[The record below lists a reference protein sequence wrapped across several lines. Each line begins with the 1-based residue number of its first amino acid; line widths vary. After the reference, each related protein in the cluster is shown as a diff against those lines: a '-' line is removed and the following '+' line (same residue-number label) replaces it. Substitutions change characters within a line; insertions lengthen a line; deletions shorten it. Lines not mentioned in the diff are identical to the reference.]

1 MENGESGLL
10 NSRGQPERN
19 GENMSKEAVCDF
31 LRRCVLYADSS
42 INRKKD
48 REEEP
53 GEIERWAAYRDFTA
67 YALSEVERG
76 ELDDWF
82 ESDGEAGRKRPS
94 FLGEAMNKD
103 VRNVDIDSLEHPERS
118 AWLSALVA
126 PRPVLL
132 LSTISEDGVKNLC
145 PVTSV
150 SVLANTPPLLGV
162 SLSQDRSGRPRDT
175 LVNLQSGSKISA
187 MILPGTWDASL
198 LVNQTAEPIARE
210 RSEWDGLDDSIESP
224 NEYPPYHPISAAV
237 LECDLAE
244 IHPLPDSVAKLAI
257 LRIRN
262 ILRPDIGTKRQMP
275 PDAETWRPLLAQFGW
290 DRLTSGPD
298 GSSWSFEVRSHRG

>member
-1 MENGESGLL
+1 MKRVVIRRYGED
-10 NSRGQPERN
+10 
-19 GENMSKEAVCDF
+19 MSKEAVCDF
-31 LRRCVLYADSS
+31 LRRCVLYADTS
-42 INRKKD
+42 INRKRD
-48 REEEP
+48 RDEEP
-53 GEIERWAAYRDFTA
+53 NEIKRWMAYRDFTA

-76 ELDDWF
+76 ELNDWF
-82 ESDGEAGRKRPS
+82 ESDGEADRKRTT
-94 FLGEAMNKD
+94 FLGEPMDQDA
-103 VRNVDIDSLEHPERS
+103 RNVDVDSLEHSERS

-198 LVNQTAEPIARE
+198 LVNQTAEPIAHE

-244 IHPLPDSVAKLAI
+244 LHPLPDSVATLAI
-257 LRIRN
+257 LRVRN

>member
-1 MENGESGLL
+1 M
-10 NSRGQPERN
+10 
-19 GENMSKEAVCDF
+19 
-31 LRRCVLYADSS
+31 
-42 INRKKD
+42 
-48 REEEP
+48 
-53 GEIERWAAYRDFTA
+53 AYRDFTA

-76 ELDDWF
+76 ELNDWF
-82 ESDGEAGRKRPS
+82 ESDGEADRKRTT
-94 FLGEAMNKD
+94 FLGEPMD
-103 VRNVDIDSLEHPERS
+103 QDTRNVDVDSLEHSERS

-244 IHPLPDSVAKLAI
+244 LHPLPDSVATLAI
-257 LRIRN
+257 LRVRN

>member
-1 MENGESGLL
+1 
-10 NSRGQPERN
+10 
-19 GENMSKEAVCDF
+19 MSKEAVCDF
-31 LRRCVLYADSS
+31 LRRCVLYADAS
-42 INRKKD
+42 INRKRD
-48 REEEP
+48 REEDQS
-53 GEIERWAAYRDFTA
+53 EIQRWAAYRDFTA

-82 ESDGEAGRKRPS
+82 ETDGEAERKRPS
-94 FLGEAMNKD
+94 FLGESMGENI
-103 VRNVDIDSLEHPERS
+103 RNDDAEALEHPERA

-132 LSTISEDGVKNLC
+132 LSTIGENGVANLC

-162 SLSQDRSGRPRDT
+162 SLSQDRTGRPRDT
-175 LVNLQSGSKISA
+175 LVNLQNGSKISA
-187 MILPGTWDASL
+187 MVLPGTWDASL
-198 LVNQTAEPIARE
+198 LVNETAEPIPPE
-210 RSEWDGLDDSIESP
+210 RSEWNGLKEPIDSP
-224 NEYPPYHPISAAV
+224 NGFPPYHPISAAV
-237 LECDLAE
+237 LECELAE
-244 IHPLPDSVAKLAI
+244 LHPLPDAVATLAI
-257 LRIRN
+257 LRVKN

-290 DRLTSGPD
+290 DRITSGPD

>member
-1 MENGESGLL
+1 MKRVVIRRYGED
-10 NSRGQPERN
+10 
-19 GENMSKEAVCDF
+19 MSKEAVCDF
-31 LRRCVLYADSS
+31 LRRCVLYADTS

-48 REEEP
+48 RDEEP
-53 GEIERWAAYRDFTA
+53 SEIKRWMAYRDFTA

-76 ELDDWF
+76 ELNDWF
-82 ESDGEAGRKRPS
+82 ESDGEADRKRTT
-94 FLGEAMNKD
+94 FLGEPMGQDA
-103 VRNVDIDSLEHPERS
+103 RNVDVDSLEHSERS

-237 LECDLAE
+237 LECELAE
-244 IHPLPDSVAKLAI
+244 LHPLPDAVATLAI
-257 LRIRN
+257 LRVRN

>member
-1 MENGESGLL
+1 MKRVVIRRYGED
-10 NSRGQPERN
+10 
-19 GENMSKEAVCDF
+19 MSKEAVCDF
-31 LRRCVLYADSS
+31 LRRCVLYADTS
-42 INRKKD
+42 INRKRD
-48 REEEP
+48 RDEEP
-53 GEIERWAAYRDFTA
+53 NEIKRWMAYRDFTA

-76 ELDDWF
+76 ELNDWF
-82 ESDGEAGRKRPS
+82 ESDGEADRKRTT
-94 FLGEAMNKD
+94 FLGEPMD
-103 VRNVDIDSLEHPERS
+103 QDTRNVDVDSLEHSERS

-187 MILPGTWDASL
+187 MNLPGTWDASL

-244 IHPLPDSVAKLAI
+244 LHPLPDSVATLAI
-257 LRIRN
+257 LRVRN

>member
-1 MENGESGLL
+1 MKRVVIRRYGED
-10 NSRGQPERN
+10 
-19 GENMSKEAVCDF
+19 MSKEAVCDF
-31 LRRCVLYADSS
+31 LRRCVLYADTS
-42 INRKKD
+42 INRKRD
-48 REEEP
+48 RDEEP
-53 GEIERWAAYRDFTA
+53 NEIKRWMAYRDFTA

-76 ELDDWF
+76 ELNDWF
-82 ESDGEAGRKRPS
+82 ESDGEADRKRTT
-94 FLGEAMNKD
+94 FLGEPMDQDA
-103 VRNVDIDSLEHPERS
+103 RNVDVDSLEHSERS

-244 IHPLPDSVAKLAI
+244 LHPLPDSVATLAI
-257 LRIRN
+257 LRVRN

>member
-1 MENGESGLL
+1 
-10 NSRGQPERN
+10 
-19 GENMSKEAVCDF
+19 MSKDAVCDF

-48 REEEP
+48 RDEEIT
-53 GEIERWAAYRDFTA
+53 EIERWTAYRDFTA

-82 ESDGEAGRKRPS
+82 ESDGEAERKRPS
-94 FLGEAMNKD
+94 FIGEPMNKD
-103 VRNVDIDSLEHPERS
+103 YRNVDVDTLEHPERA

-132 LSTISEDGVKNLC
+132 LSTISEDGVANLC

-150 SVLANTPPLLGV
+150 AVLANSPPLLGI

-175 LVNLQSGSKISA
+175 LVNLQNDSKITA
-187 MILPGTWDASL
+187 MVLPGTWDASQ
-198 LVNQTAEPIARE
+198 LVNQTAEPLPPE
-210 RSEWDGLDDSIESP
+210 RSEWNGLADSLDSP
-224 NEYPPYHPISAAV
+224 NGFPPYHPISAAV
-237 LECDLAE
+237 LECELSE
-244 IHPLPDSVAKLAI
+244 LHPLPDSVATLAI
-257 LRIRN
+257 LRVRN
-262 ILRPDIGTKRQMP
+262 ILRPDLGTKRQMP
-275 PDAETWRPLLAQFGW
+275 PDAETWRPLLSQYGL

-298 GSSWSFEVRSHRG
+298 GASWSFEVRSHRG

>member
-1 MENGESGLL
+1 MKRVVIRRYGED
-10 NSRGQPERN
+10 
-19 GENMSKEAVCDF
+19 MSKEAVCDF
-31 LRRCVLYADSS
+31 LRRCVLYADTS
-42 INRKKD
+42 INRKRD
-48 REEEP
+48 RDEEP
-53 GEIERWAAYRDFTA
+53 NEIKRWMAYRDFTA

-76 ELDDWF
+76 ELNDWF
-82 ESDGEAGRKRPS
+82 ESDGEADRKRTT
-94 FLGEAMNKD
+94 FLGEPMDQDA
-103 VRNVDIDSLEHPERS
+103 RNVDVDSLEHSERS

-244 IHPLPDSVAKLAI
+244 LHPLPDSVATLAI

>member
-1 MENGESGLL
+1 
-10 NSRGQPERN
+10 
-19 GENMSKEAVCDF
+19 MSKEAVCDF

-48 REEEP
+48 REEDR

-82 ESDGEAGRKRPS
+82 QSDGEAERKQAT
-94 FLGEAMNKD
+94 FLGIPMGEN
-103 VRNVDIDSLEHPERS
+103 VRNDSMDALEHPERA
-118 AWLSALVA
+118 AWMSALVA

-132 LSTISEDGVKNLC
+132 LSTISEQGVANLC

-150 SVLANTPPLLGV
+150 SLLANTPPLLGV

-175 LVNLQSGSKISA
+175 LVNLRSGSKISA
-187 MILPGTWDASL
+187 MVLPGTWDAAL
-198 LVNQTAEPIARE
+198 LVNETAAPLPPEQ
-210 RSEWDGLDDSIESP
+210 SEWDKLDEAVDSP
-224 NEYPPYHPISAAV
+224 NGFPPYHPLSAAV
-237 LECDLAE
+237 LECEVAE
-244 IHPLPDSVAKLAI
+244 LHPLPDAVATLAI
-257 LRIRN
+257 LRVQN
-262 ILRPDIGTKRQMP
+262 ILRPDIGTTRQMP
-275 PDAETWRPLLAQFGW
+275 PDAETWRPLLAQFGL

-298 GSSWSFEVRSHRG
+298 GASWSFEVRSHRD

>member
-1 MENGESGLL
+1 MKRVVIRRYGED
-10 NSRGQPERN
+10 
-19 GENMSKEAVCDF
+19 MSKEAVCDF
-31 LRRCVLYADSS
+31 LRRCVLYADTS
-42 INRKKD
+42 INRKRD
-48 REEEP
+48 RDEEP
-53 GEIERWAAYRDFTA
+53 NEIKRWMAYRDFTA

-76 ELDDWF
+76 ELNDWF
-82 ESDGEAGRKRPS
+82 ESDGEADRKRTT
-94 FLGEAMNKD
+94 FLGEPMD
-103 VRNVDIDSLEHPERS
+103 QDTRNVDVDSLEHSERS

-244 IHPLPDSVAKLAI
+244 LHPLPDSVATLAI
-257 LRIRN
+257 LRVRN

>member
-1 MENGESGLL
+1 MKRVVIRRYGED
-10 NSRGQPERN
+10 
-19 GENMSKEAVCDF
+19 MSKEAVCDF
-31 LRRCVLYADSS
+31 LRRCVLYADTS
-42 INRKKD
+42 INRKRD
-48 REEEP
+48 RDEEP
-53 GEIERWAAYRDFTA
+53 NEIKRWMAYRDFTA

-76 ELDDWF
+76 ELNDWF
-82 ESDGEAGRKRPS
+82 ESDGEADRKLTT
-94 FLGEAMNKD
+94 FLGEPMD
-103 VRNVDIDSLEHPERS
+103 QDTRNVDVDSLEHSERS

-244 IHPLPDSVAKLAI
+244 LHPLPDSVATLAI
-257 LRIRN
+257 LRVRN

>member
-1 MENGESGLL
+1 MKCAVWLIEGED
-10 NSRGQPERN
+10 
-19 GENMSKEAVCDF
+19 MSKEAVCDF

-48 REEEP
+48 RDEDAT
-53 GEIERWAAYRDFTA
+53 EIERWAAYRDFTA

-82 ESDGEAGRKRPS
+82 ESDGEAGRKRPT
-94 FLGEAMNKD
+94 FLGEPMNDD
-103 VRNVDIDSLEHPERS
+103 VRNVDIDSLEHPERA

-150 SVLANTPPLLGV
+150 SVLSNTPPLLGI

-198 LVNQTAEPIARE
+198 LVNQTAEPMAPE
-210 RSEWDGLDDSIESP
+210 RSEWGGLSDPVESP
-224 NEYPPYHPISAAV
+224 NEFPPYHPISAAV
-237 LECDLAE
+237 LECELAE
-244 IHPLPDSVAKLAI
+244 LHPLPDAVATLAI
-257 LRIRN
+257 LRVRN

-290 DRLTSGPD
+290 DRITSGPD
-298 GSSWSFEVRSHRG
+298 GSAWSFEVRSHRG

>member
-1 MENGESGLL
+1 
-10 NSRGQPERN
+10 
-19 GENMSKEAVCDF
+19 MSKEAVCDF
-31 LRRCVLYADSS
+31 LRRCVLYADAS

-48 REEEP
+48 REEDES
-53 GEIERWAAYRDFTA
+53 EIQRWAAYRDFTA
-67 YALSEVERG
+67 YALSEIDRG

-82 ESDGEAGRKRPS
+82 ETDGEAERKRPN
-94 FLGEAMNKD
+94 FLGEPMGD
-103 VRNVDIDSLEHPERS
+103 EIRNVDIDMLEHPERG

-132 LSTISEDGVKNLC
+132 LSTVSADGVENLC

-162 SLSQDRSGRPRDT
+162 SLSQDRKGRPRDT
-175 LVNLQSGSKISA
+175 LVNLRNGSKVSA
-187 MILPGTWDASL
+187 MVLPGTWDASL
-198 LVNQTAEPIARE
+198 LVNETAEPISPE

-224 NEYPPYHPISAAV
+224 NGFPPYHPISTAV
-237 LECDLAE
+237 LECEVAE
-244 IHPLPDSVAKLAI
+244 LHPLPDSVATLAI

-262 ILRPDIGTKRQMP
+262 ILRPDVGTKREMP
-275 PDAETWRPLLAQFGW
+275 PGPETWRPLLAQYGW

-298 GSSWSFEVRSHRG
+298 GSAWSFEVRSHRD